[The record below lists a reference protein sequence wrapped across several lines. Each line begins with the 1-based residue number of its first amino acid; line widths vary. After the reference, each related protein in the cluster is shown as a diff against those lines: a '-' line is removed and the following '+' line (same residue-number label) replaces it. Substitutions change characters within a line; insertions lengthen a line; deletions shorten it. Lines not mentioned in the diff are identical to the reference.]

1 MLGPETLLQGLV
13 ERGFDAASGVPCST
27 LEGVFA
33 LLEGGRG
40 PARRIAY
47 TGATQE
53 GEAVAIAAGA
63 WLAGRTPF
71 VVLQNSGLGNIV
83 NPVASLT
90 SVFGIPLLFLI
101 SHRGEPGRPDAPQHA
116 LMGETTGGLLDL
128 LRMPHRPLP
137 ATAEGVAG
145 DLAGLDDLRRRTR
158 RSVAFVAARG
168 SVAKTAEIDEPGPAI
183 RPPAPPAPAA
193 VAARGEPAAPPPS
206 RRAALEAV
214 LARAPAD
221 AAVVATTGYTAREL
235 FTLEDRPTSFYNVG
249 AMGSAAGIALG
260 VALNTTRRVIL
271 LDGDGALLMRLGS
284 LATTG
289 RCRPGGLV
297 HVVLDNAAH
306 ESTGGQPTAA
316 ATTDLAA
323 VAAACGY
330 PRVLRA
336 HGAEGFAAGLEEALA
351 GEAASFIHLRI
362 APGQMSRLARP
373 DRPLPELAARFRDAM
388 TAAKRT
394 EQGQDEREVDA
405 Q

>member
-1 MLGPETLLQGLV
+1 MLAPETLLQGLV
-13 ERGFDAASGVPCST
+13 ERGLDAASGVPCST

-33 LLEGGRG
+33 LLDGGRG
-40 PARRIAY
+40 PARRVAY

-116 LMGETTGGLLDL
+116 LMGETTAGLLDL
-128 LRMPHRPLP
+128 LRVPHRPLP
-137 ATAEGVAG
+137 ATAEHFET
-145 DLAGLDDLRRRTR
+145 DLAGLDDLRRRER
-158 RSVAFVAARG
+158 RAVAFVAARG
-168 SVAKTAEIDEPGPAI
+168 SVGAAEETGDMG
-183 RPPAPPAPAA
+183 APVRQPAPAD
-193 VAARGEPAAPPPS
+193 VADLGDTGAPPPS

-214 LARAPAD
+214 LARAPAE
-221 AAVVATTGYTAREL
+221 AALVATTGYTAREL
-235 FTLEDRPTSFYNVG
+235 FTLEDRPASFYNVG

-260 VALNTTRRVIL
+260 IALNTTRRVIL

-284 LATTG
+284 LATIG
-289 RCRPGGLV
+289 RCRPSGLV

-336 HGAEGFAAGLEEALA
+336 HGAEGFATALEAVLA

-362 APGQMSRLARP
+362 APGHMARLARP
-373 DRPLPELAARFRDAM
+373 DRPLPELAARFRAAM
-388 TAAKRT
+388 TARDST
-394 EQGQDEREVDA
+394 EQSQDEREIQA
-405 Q
+405 P